1 MQDAEPIF
9 PTEPSAE
16 PALPVT
22 IAAPPQEEDDD
33 FPRAVAAQ
41 ALGDPKNLQQLQ
53 DVLGLYLG
61 VPIRLAEAG
70 FQVLVYFELAGAPP
84 KIPDPLARF
93 FDGWDEEHAIPSMIH
108 IDMGALRYLASPG
121 APRILGSMAALERA
135 RKDRRA
141 APERAAADGR
151 RIIAHTLEI
160 LREQVAQ
167 ARANMIALVN

>member
-22 IAAPPQEEDDD
+22 IAAPPQEEDD
-33 FPRAVAAQ
+33 FPRARAAQ
-41 ALGDPKNLQQLQ
+41 ALGNPRDLQHLQ

-61 VPIRLAEAG
+61 VPIRLADKG

-93 FDGWDEEHAIPSMIH
+93 FDGWDEERAIPSMIH
-108 IDMGALRYLASPG
+108 IDMGALHYLASPG
-121 APRILGSMAALERA
+121 APRILGSMVALERA

-151 RIIAHTLEI
+151 RIIAYTLEI
-160 LREQVAQ
+160 LREQVTQ

>member
-84 KIPDPLARF
+84 RPL
-93 FDGWDEEHAIPSMIH
+93 
-108 IDMGALRYLASPG
+108 
-121 APRILGSMAALERA
+121 PRPRAACAAGR
-135 RKDRRA
+135 RPRA
-141 APERAAADGR
+141 APKPAAQRVLLGSTASEKPRALR
-151 RIIAHTLEI
+151 RTPSATPKPSARSLPASWLWPTSAI
-160 LREQVAQ
+160 LRPPETNDNPTQKTA
-167 ARANMIALVN
+167 